1 MTLYDRLGI
10 TPHASE
16 NAIQQAFYRLAG
28 KFDPNHAANR
38 GSADAREQYRAVH
51 DAYRTLSDP
60 EARRIYDRSLKM
72 PSLKQRVQSA
82 RTVARVQGN

>member
-1 MTLYDRLGI
+1 MAVQRRPVALDLG
-10 TPHASE
+10 A
-16 NAIQQAFYRLAG
+16 
-28 KFDPNHAANR
+28 